1 MYLNIIILSIW
12 IISQQIYQV
21 YNCQKFIILEGGKVV
36 LCIVVS
42 SHVEETFTYAEKSLF
57 RLLVIIFLFGMTSLS
72 RYYYFCQVLQFSLN
86 VFYWILEFKFSNYPS
101 GRKFSKAGNRTFSR
115 HIENCFDLI
124 FSLDENV
131 KQRLKHCASWNYH
144 WLEQKVTV
152 LITWYKY

>member
-1 MYLNIIILSIW
+1 MIYSVISVKYHCIIYFSCWIFINKNHRTQYKNTQR

-21 YNCQKFIILEGGKVV
+21 YNCEKFIILESGKVAP
-36 LCIVVS
+36 CIVVS
-42 SHVEETFTYAEKSLF
+42 SHVEETFTYVQKSLF
-57 RLLVIIFLFGMTSLS
+57 SLLVIIFLFGMTSLS

-86 VFYWILEFKFSNYPS
+86 VVYWILEFKFSNYPS

-131 KQRLKHCASWNYH
+131 K
-144 WLEQKVTV
+144 
-152 LITWYKY
+152 

>member
-1 MYLNIIILSIW
+1 MLFLVQR

-21 YNCQKFIILEGGKVV
+21 YNCQKFIILESGKVV
-36 LCIVVS
+36 PCIVVS

-57 RLLVIIFLFGMTSLS
+57 SLLVIIFLFGMTSLS

-101 GRKFSKAGNRTFSR
+101 GRKFPKAGNRTFSR
-115 HIENCFDLI
+115 DIENSLDLI

-131 KQRLKHCASWNYH
+131 KYRFQHWASWNYLWH
-144 WLEQKVTV
+144 NQNVTV
-152 LITWYKY
+152 LIIWYEY

>member
-1 MYLNIIILSIW
+1 MIYSVINVKWHCVMHFSSWIILKSKSSNDTLYQNTQR

-21 YNCQKFIILEGGKVV
+21 YNCEKFIILESGKVV
-36 LCIVVS
+36 PCIVVS
-42 SHVEETFTYAEKSLF
+42 SHVEETFTYVQKSLF
-57 RLLVIIFLFGMTSLS
+57 SLLVIIFLFGMTSLS

-115 HIENCFDLI
+115 DIENRFDLI

-131 KQRLKHCASWNYH
+131 K
-144 WLEQKVTV
+144 
-152 LITWYKY
+152 